1 MDRPDYIMTWVEAGR
16 ERIKAIVQKPG
27 ETPDDIW
34 ERMRDRVLVGTE
46 VTFTDKDGNEY
57 YYVKKN
63 RLHSKEPHVHL
74 SPAGYEAVH
83 NWTMER
89 ACKKFYKKTGLHRH
103 EGIMKDISDGMSDA
117 YLIGK
122 YAPMG
127 LDLPMIHIYRKV
139 VAGDIS
145 SGRDTG
151 LTYEESIQSL
161 RDAGVE
167 VLDVQR
173 TSPGSHKIAINRR

>member
-1 MDRPDYIMTWVEAGR
+1 MDHPDYIMTWVEAGR
-16 ERIKAIVQKPG
+16 ERVKAIMQKPG

-34 ERMRDRVLVGTE
+34 ERMRDKVLCGSE
-46 VTFTDKDGNEY
+46 VTLIDKAGQEY

-63 RLHSKEPHVHL
+63 RLYSKEPHVHL

-83 NWTMER
+83 NLSMER
-89 ACKKFYKKTGLHRH
+89 ACKEFYKKTGLHRH
-103 EGIMKDISDGMSDA
+103 EGIMKDISDGMSDE

-127 LDLPMIHIYRKV
+127 LELPMIRIYRKV

-145 SGRDTG
+145 KGRESG
-151 LTYEESIQSL
+151 LTYEESVQSL

-173 TSPGSHKIAINRR
+173 ASPGNHKIAINRR

>member
-1 MDRPDYIMTWVEAGR
+1 MDPDYIMLWKERGR
-16 ERIKAIVQKPG
+16 KCVKAIMQKPD

-34 ERMRDRVLVGTE
+34 ERVRDKVLCGSE
-46 VTFTDKDGNEY
+46 VTLIDKAGQEY

-63 RLHSKEPHVHL
+63 RLYSHEPHIHV

-83 NWTMER
+83 NWSMER
-89 ACKKFYKKTGLHRH
+89 ACKAFYRQTHMHRH
-103 EGIMKDISDGMSDA
+103 EGIMQDISDGMSDE
-117 YLIGK
+117 YLLGK

-127 LDLPMIHIYRKV
+127 LDPAMIKIYRKV
-139 VAGDIS
+139 ASGDIS
-145 SGRDTG
+145 KGREAG

-173 TSPGSHKIAINRR
+173 TSPGNRKLATFRH